1 MIHREKLLQSFMN
14 RESKHRDIYH
24 DMMPFKVKE
33 ILLVANLYDAFFIE
47 QEGRFSEIM
56 LYDYGSMNLS
66 SFPRITGVSTR
77 EEAFE
82 QLEEKKIDMV
92 ILMVGLN
99 MIRSLDISKK
109 IKEAFP
115 GMPVFVLLNNNQNVT
130 LFQQYQKKNVFDQLF
145 VWNGESRIFF
155 AMIKYLE
162 DLKNAKNDTS
172 IAAVRQILIVED
184 SPVFYSSFLT
194 HLYRIIYK
202 QTNEIIN
209 DVSTDNLYKVLKLRA
224 RPKILLA
231 SNFEDAMALFHEY
244 KDYIFCL
251 ITDVQ
256 YEKEGKMNKDAGFEL
271 IDAIAKEKPD
281 IPTIVLSQ
289 DESKGVIARE
299 RGISF
304 IDKNAQNLYKD
315 LKHVVTQKIGFGA
328 FIFRNRDENEIARAR
343 NIKEFEECLNS
354 VPDESILFHGEQDHF
369 SLWLMARAEIQLAT
383 LLVGKKASEF
393 KNAHEIREYLLNS
406 IRSYRDEQPSGKVI
420 PFDVEACK
428 TEENIVTL
436 VAGSYGGKGR
446 GLAFVHSLKD
456 KFVFERA
463 VEGIKIR
470 IPKTSVIGTDEFES
484 FLERNNFVSF
494 KETPPA
500 YEEVKRLFLEAQLS
514 DLLNS
519 RLSILLDYYIN
530 PLAIRSSGTFEDS
543 FSQPFAGIFETYILP
558 NNAPQKAVRLRQL
571 QDAIKLVFAS
581 VFSEKAI
588 NYTLALDQK
597 LGEEKM
603 AIVIQE
609 LVGNEFDGCY
619 YPHISGVGQSY
630 NFYPFAH
637 MKPEEGFVTAAIGL
651 GIYVVEGEMA
661 FRFSPKYPKTQFLS
675 LEDQVKYT
683 QTYFYA
689 VDLNKENLNL
699 AEGSMSSLKKVDIFE
714 ARDHGSLVHCVSV
727 YDNNNKAIYPGLKHF
742 GPIVVNF
749 ASILKYEYV
758 ALAKTIEIIL
768 GLIKDAFG
776 SPVEIEFAVDLN
788 KDADGDASFYILQ
801 VKPIIRA
808 AETYSFNFDKIPK
821 EDTFLFANRGMGNGV
836 IEDLSDF
843 VFIKND
849 VFDKIRTE
857 EMAEEI
863 ALINKKLIKEG
874 RKYILIGPGRWG
886 TRDRFIGIPVNWPQ
900 ISNAQVIVET
910 ELEGFPLDASYG
922 SHFFHNLTTLN
933 IAYFSIS
940 HKHDSD
946 FIHYSLLEEGELM
959 EETTFFKHVR
969 FNDPVLVKI
978 DGRKRMAVIHR
989 EREKG
994 KG

>member
-1 MIHREKLLQSFMN
+1 MN

-47 QEGRFSEIM
+47 REGRFSEIM
-56 LYDYGSMNLS
+56 LYDYGNMNLS
-66 SFPRITGVSTR
+66 SFPRITGVSTKD
-77 EEAFE
+77 EVFE
-82 QLEEKKIDMV
+82 QLEEKNIDMV
-92 ILMVGLN
+92 IVMVGLN
-99 MIRSLDISKK
+99 TMRPLSISKK
-109 IKEAFP
+109 IKEYFP
-115 GMPVFVLLNNNQNVT
+115 DMPVFVLLNNNQNVAF
-130 LFQQYQKKNVFDQLF
+130 FQRYQGKNVYDQLF

-162 DLKNAKNDTS
+162 DLKNAKNDTE
-172 IAAVRQILIVED
+172 IASVRQILIVED
-184 SPVFYSSFLT
+184 SPVYFSSFLT

-231 SNFEDAMALFHEY
+231 SNYEEAMELFHEY
-244 KDYIFCL
+244 KDFFFCL

-256 YEKEGKMNKDAGFEL
+256 YEREGKMDKDAGFKL
-271 IDAIAKEKPD
+271 IEEITKEKPD
-281 IPTIVLSQ
+281 IPTIMLSQ
-289 DESKGVIARE
+289 DKTKGEKAKE
-299 RGISF
+299 KGISF

-315 LKHVVTQKIGFGA
+315 LKHTVTQKIGFGA
-328 FIFRNRDENEIARAR
+328 FIFKDREEREIAEAK
-343 NIKEFEECLNS
+343 NIREFEECLEK
-354 VPDESILFHGEQDHF
+354 VPDESILFHGERDHF
-369 SLWLMARAEIQLAT
+369 SLWLMARAEIQLAKV
-383 LLVGKKASEF
+383 LVSKKASEF
-393 KNAHEIREYLLNS
+393 KDADEIREYLIKS
-406 IRSYRDEQPSGKVI
+406 MKSYRDEQPSGKVV
-420 PFDVEACK
+420 PFDREACK

-436 VAGSYGGKGR
+436 ASGSYGGKGR

-456 KFVFERA
+456 KFVFEKA
-463 VEGIKIR
+463 VEGVKIR
-470 IPKTSVIGTDEFES
+470 IPKTAVIGTDEFES
-484 FLERNNFVSF
+484 FLERNNFTSF
-494 KETPPA
+494 KENPPA
-500 YEEVKRLFLEAQLS
+500 YLEVKAMFLGAELS
-514 DLLNS
+514 DELID
-519 RLSILLDYYIN
+519 RLKILLECYN
-530 PLAIRSSGTFEDS
+530 RPMAIRSSGTFEDS

-558 NNAPQKAVRLRQL
+558 NNHPDERIRLQQL

-609 LVGNEFDGCY
+609 LVGNQFNGYY
-619 YPHISGVGQSY
+619 YPHISGVAQSY

-651 GIYVVEGEMA
+651 GTYVVEGEAA

-689 VDLNKENLNL
+689 VDLNKEDLNL
-699 AEGSMSSLKKVDIFE
+699 LEGSMSSLKKIEVFD
-714 ARDHGSLVHCVSV
+714 ARDHGSLAHCVSV
-727 YDNNNKAIYPGLKHF
+727 YDNHNKALYPGLKRY

-758 ALAKTIEIIL
+758 ELAKTIEIIL
-768 GLIKDAFG
+768 GLIRDAFG

-788 KDADGDASFYILQ
+788 RDQEGDVSFYILQ

-808 AETYSFNFDKIPK
+808 AETYSFNFAAIPM
-821 EDTFLFANRGMGNGV
+821 EDIILHAGKGMGNGL
-836 IEDLSDF
+836 IEDLED
-843 VFIKND
+843 VIFIKNE
-849 VFDKIRTE
+849 VFDKVRTE
-857 EMAEEI
+857 EMVTEVT
-863 ALINKKLIKEG
+863 ALNQKMRREG
-874 RKYILIGPGRWG
+874 RKYVLIGPGRWG

-900 ISNAQVIVET
+900 ISNAKVIIET
-910 ELEGFPLDASYG
+910 GLEGFPLDASYG

-933 IAYFSIS
+933 IAYFSVS
-940 HKHDSD
+940 HRHEND
-946 FIHYSLLEEGELM
+946 FINYDILNKEELV
-959 EETTFFKHVR
+959 EETTFFKHIR
-969 FNDPVLVKI
+969 FKEPVIVKI
-978 DGRKRMAVIHR
+978 DGRKRMAVIH
-989 EREKG
+989 K
-994 KG
+994 

>member
-1 MIHREKLLQSFMN
+1 MN

-47 QEGRFSEIM
+47 REGRFSEIM
-56 LYDYGSMNLS
+56 LYDYGNMNLS
-66 SFPRITGVSTR
+66 SFPRITGVSTK
-77 EEAFE
+77 EEVFE
-82 QLEEKKIDMV
+82 QLEEKNIDMV
-92 ILMVGLN
+92 IVMIGLN
-99 MIRSLDISKK
+99 TMKPLSISKK
-109 IKEAFP
+109 IKQIFP
-115 GMPVFVLLNNNQNVT
+115 EMPVFVLLNNNLNIAF
-130 LFQQYQKKNVFDQLF
+130 FQRYQKRNVFDQLF

-184 SPVFYSSFLT
+184 SPAFYSSFLT

-224 RPKILLA
+224 RPKIILA
-231 SNFEDAMALFHEY
+231 SNYEDAMALYNEY
-244 KDYIFCL
+244 KEYIFCL

-256 YEKEGKMNKDAGFEL
+256 YEKNGVMNKNAGFEL
-271 IDAIAKEKPD
+271 IDEITKENPD
-281 IPTIVLSQ
+281 LPTIVLSQ
-289 DESKGVIARE
+289 DKTKGEIAKE
-299 RGISF
+299 KGISF

-315 LKHVVTQKIGFGA
+315 LKHTVTQKIGFGA
-328 FIFRNRDENEIARAR
+328 FIFKDMEEKEIARAHT
-343 NIKEFEECLNS
+343 IKEFEELLQT
-354 VPDESILFHGEQDHF
+354 VPDESIHFHGERDHF
-369 SLWLMARAEIQLAT
+369 SLWLMARTEIQLAKV
-383 LLVGKKASEF
+383 LVRKKAREF
-393 KNAHEIREYLLNS
+393 KNANEIREYLLTA
-406 IRSYRDEQPSGKVI
+406 IKSYRDEQPSGKVV
-420 PFDVEACK
+420 PFDERACR

-436 VAGSYGGKGR
+436 VDGSYGGKGR

-463 VEGIKIR
+463 VEGVKIR
-470 IPKTSVIGTDEFES
+470 IPKTAVIGTDEFES
-484 FLERNNFVSF
+484 FLERNDFVHF
-494 KETPPA
+494 KENPPK
-500 YEEVKRLFLEAQLS
+500 YEEVKSLFLKASLS
-514 DLLNS
+514 DQLIERLKVLLNCY
-519 RLSILLDYYIN
+519 LN
-530 PLAIRSSGTFEDS
+530 PIAIRSSGTFEDS

-558 NNAPQKAVRLRQL
+558 NNHLDETVRLQ
-571 QDAIKLVFAS
+571 QTMDAIKLVFAS
-581 VFSEKAI
+581 VFSETAI

-597 LGEEKM
+597 LGEENM

-609 LVGNEFDGCY
+609 LVGNNFNGYY
-619 YPHISGVGQSY
+619 YPHISGVAQSY

-637 MKPEEGFVTAAIGL
+637 MKPEEGFVTAAVGL
-651 GIYVVEGEMA
+651 GIYVVEGEAA

-689 VDLNKENLNL
+689 VDMHKEDLNL
-699 AEGSMSSLKKVDIFE
+699 SDGSMSSMKKVDIYD
-714 ARDHGSLVHCVSV
+714 ARDHGSLTHCVSV
-727 YDNNNKAIYPGLKHF
+727 YDNNNRAIYPGLKRY

-749 ASILKYEYV
+749 ASILNHEYV
-758 ALAKTIEIIL
+758 ALSKTIEIIL
-768 GLIKDAFG
+768 NLIKDAFG

-788 KDADGDASFYILQ
+788 RDADGDVSFYILQ

-808 AETYSFNFDKIPK
+808 KETYSFNFNKIPVK
-821 EDTFLFANRGMGNGV
+821 DTILHAGKGMGNG
-836 IEDLSDF
+836 IIDTISDI

-849 VFDKIRTE
+849 VFDRIRTE

-863 ALINKKLIKEG
+863 EVINKKLGHEGKE
-874 RKYILIGPGRWG
+874 YILIGPGRWG

-900 ISNAQVIVET
+900 ISNAKVIVET
-910 ELEGFPLDASYG
+910 GLEGFPLDASYG

-933 IAYFSIS
+933 IAYFSVS
-940 HKHDSD
+940 HKHEND
-946 FIHYSLLEEGELM
+946 FINYDILNDQELI

-969 FNDPVLVKI
+969 FSAPITVKI
-978 DGRKRMAVIHR
+978 DGRKRMAVVHR
-989 EREKG
+989 
-994 KG
+994 